1 MKKNRILK
9 GCVIS
14 NKMKK
19 SIVVIIQ
26 HKIKHS
32 IYKKYIK
39 RTSKFYVHDENNEC
53 NIGDIIKFKESK
65 PISKTKFWILI
76 KIIKKNLLNN

>member
-19 SIVVIIQ
+19 SVVVIIKR
-26 HKIKHS
+26 KIKHS
-32 IYKKYIK
+32 VYKKYITL
-39 RTSKFYVHDENNEC
+39 TSKFYVHDENNKC
-53 NIGDIIKFKESK
+53 NIGDIITFKETN

-76 KIIKKNLLNN
+76 KIIKKKIY